1 MASRSKVV
9 NALNDLKITPN
20 HKQYRHYVEK
30 EYLKELKISDAV
42 FEKNEKE
49 IKKVV
54 NKFADDVKRFY
65 SKQFSYN
72 FNVMLNQKK
81 VWFAGLITNVIPK
94 NQTQTKPKL
103 GRRKKKQKGRHKK
116 DYSENKDT
124 QQREKANKALGNN
137 SFEEMIHGLIILA
150 SKQGLNDAAW
160 VLKKL
165 KESPTDNASK
175 LRDSFENPVKPVIV
189 MTPEEC
195 LATVIELKLTARH
208 SIYIRTVSSWLPTLL
223 NCFKMVLTFGSAA
236 CNCILDFCPGQQGRN
251 QIYQS

>member
-94 NQTQTKPKL
+94 NQTKPKPKV
-103 GRRKKKQKGRHKK
+103 GRK
-116 DYSENKDT
+116 
-124 QQREKANKALGNN
+124 
-137 SFEEMIHGLIILA
+137 
-150 SKQGLNDAAW
+150 
-160 VLKKL
+160 
-165 KESPTDNASK
+165 
-175 LRDSFENPVKPVIV
+175 
-189 MTPEEC
+189 
-195 LATVIELKLTARH
+195 
-208 SIYIRTVSSWLPTLL
+208 
-223 NCFKMVLTFGSAA
+223 
-236 CNCILDFCPGQQGRN
+236 
-251 QIYQS
+251 

>member
-1 MASRSKVV
+1 MASRSKVI
-9 NALNDLKITPN
+9 NALNDLNITPN
-20 HKQYRHYVEK
+20 HKQYRHHVEK
-30 EYLKELKISDAV
+30 EYVKELKISDAV

-72 FNVMLNQKK
+72 FNVMLKQKK
-81 VWFAGLITNVIPK
+81 DWFAGLIKNVIPK
-94 NQTQTKPKL
+94 NQTEPKPKPKL
-103 GRRKKKQKGRHKK
+103 GRRKKRIKGRPKK

-124 QQREKANKALGNN
+124 QQREKANEALGNHT
-137 SFEEMIHGLIILA
+137 FEEMIHGLIILA

-195 LATVIELKLTARH
+195 LATVIELKLTSRH
-208 SIYIRTVSSWLPTLL
+208 SIYIRTVSS
-223 NCFKMVLTFGSAA
+223 
-236 CNCILDFCPGQQGRN
+236 
-251 QIYQS
+251 